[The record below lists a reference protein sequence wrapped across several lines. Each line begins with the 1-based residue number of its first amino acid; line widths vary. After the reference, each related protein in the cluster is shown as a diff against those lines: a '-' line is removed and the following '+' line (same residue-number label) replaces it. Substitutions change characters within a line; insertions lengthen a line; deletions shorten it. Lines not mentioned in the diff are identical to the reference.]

1 MILTFQLC
9 HYYKQ
14 QEETK
19 SEFIL
24 VVKKL
29 SLDTTVKCILM
40 TNTSIQKNEEV
51 NNPLSI

>member
-1 MILTFQLC
+1 MIRTFHLC

-19 SEFIL
+19 SGFTLDTKE
-24 VVKKL
+24 L

-40 TNTSIQKNEEV
+40 TTISLK
-51 NNPLSI
+51 